1 MEEANTQSFDDLL
14 HRLDEALAGPAGAAL
29 AERIRGRF
37 HAVLI
42 DEFQDTDPVQ
52 YRIFERLYRGGEGGL
67 FLIGDPKQ
75 AIYAFR
81 GADVFTY
88 MQAKRDAAKPVYTL
102 DTNRRSGPRLL
113 AAINSVFA
121 LGEDRAPFVFDEI
134 PFTPMRPAPDAADAL
149 GGAAAGRPPLQI
161 LFVPR
166 PSGERP
172 INKGWAD
179 DNLPRLVA
187 AEIARFL
194 ACGATIEGREVDPG
208 DIAVLCRKNKQAAR
222 VQEELRGL
230 AIPSVLQGDAS
241 VFESPECRELERVL
255 RAMAEPTDAAAL
267 RAALVT
273 PLCGL
278 GGADLFALKDDEAG
292 WDGWVRRFQ
301 DWSERWRADG
311 FMPAFRR
318 MLDGCDAPPRLLA
331 LTDGERRLTNVLHL
345 GELLQTAAAET
356 RRGPLGLVEW
366 LAEMRVDAA
375 ARGEMAGEAAQMR
388 LESDADALKLTT
400 VHKSKGLEYPIV
412 YCPFL
417 WDGKLLYGE
426 DDTCLRFHA
435 PDGTLTMDLGSPQR
449 DEHRRLAEREAL
461 AESLRL
467 LYVALTRA
475 KHRCS
480 VVWGAFREAETSA
493 LGYLLHQPPSLPA
506 GESAETAAKEHVGSL
521 DDEAMRAELQALV
534 ERSGGSVE
542 VELLADE
549 PGPIWTGG
557 RAPTAGELS
566 CRVAKSRGAAD
577 VENVELLAARGVRRD
592 QPPGRGGTRSRRDR
606 GGDRGGRAAPRRSA
620 PWSCTSCPRER
631 GRGRWCT
638 SFSSTSIFPPP
649 QGEVLAYRRRRGA
662 APLRDG
668 SRLGRA
674 AAARRDG
681 YPRHAP
687 RRRRAA
693 AAPAAGREAAAAE
706 RAAVH
711 LSGQRRGEAPVD
723 QPRAGGCL
731 CAARATAAAAAVRAA
746 PARPRLRPAGRL
758 PDRLHRSGLRARRAL
773 VSGRLQVEP
782 ARRAAARL
790 RRRSVGRRDE
800 RATTTSSSTTSTSW
814 RCIAISPCGSP
825 ATTTSATSAAC
836 TTSSC
841 AAWPPPIPSAAACFA
856 TSRRAP

>member
-1 MEEANTQSFDDLL
+1 M
-14 HRLDEALAGPAGAAL
+14 
-29 AERIRGRF
+29 
-37 HAVLI
+37 
-42 DEFQDTDPVQ
+42 
-52 YRIFERLYRGGEGGL
+52 
-67 FLIGDPKQ
+67 
-75 AIYAFR
+75 
-81 GADVFTY
+81 
-88 MQAKRDAAKPVYTL
+88 
-102 DTNRRSGPRLL
+102 
-113 AAINSVFA
+113 
-121 LGEDRAPFVFDEI
+121 
-134 PFTPMRPAPDAADAL
+134 
-149 GGAAAGRPPLQI
+149 
-161 LFVPR
+161 PR
-166 PSGERP
+166 PSGKRP

-241 VFESPECRELERVL
+241 VFDSPECGELERVL

-301 DWSERWRADG
+301 EWSERWRADG

-426 DDTCLRFHA
+426 DETCLRFHA
-435 PDGTLTMDLGSPQR
+435 PDGTLTMDLGSVQR

-480 VVWGAFREAETSA
+480 VVWGAFKEAKTSA

-557 RAPTAGELS
+557 RAPNAGELS
-566 CRVAKSRGAAD
+566 CRVASRK
-577 VENVELLAARGVRRD
+577 VELTWRTSSFSRLAASGGISRPAEEGRDRDEIEEEIAEGARR
-592 QPPGRGGTRSRRDR
+592 RGGARRGPARAALGSAAGADGARAPRAPRFSRR
-606 GGDRGGRAAPRRSA
+606 
-620 PWSCTSCPRER
+620 R
-631 GRGRWCT
+631 GRG
-638 SFSSTSIFPPP
+638 
-649 QGEVLAYRRRRGA
+649 
-662 APLRDG
+662 
-668 SRLGRA
+668 
-674 AAARRDG
+674 
-681 YPRHAP
+681 
-687 RRRRAA
+687 
-693 AAPAAGREAAAAE
+693 
-706 RAAVH
+706 
-711 LSGQRRGEAPVD
+711 
-723 QPRAGGCL
+723 
-731 CAARATAAAAAVRAA
+731 
-746 PARPRLRPAGRL
+746 
-758 PDRLHRSGLRARRAL
+758 
-773 VSGRLQVEP
+773 
-782 ARRAAARL
+782 ARL
-790 RRRSVGRRDE
+790 RGRQRR
-800 RATTTSSSTTSTSW
+800 
-814 RCIAISPCGSP
+814 
-825 ATTTSATSAAC
+825 
-836 TTSSC
+836 C
-841 AAWPPPIPSAAACFA
+841 AATGWIPSGP
-856 TSRRAP
+856 SRCGAP